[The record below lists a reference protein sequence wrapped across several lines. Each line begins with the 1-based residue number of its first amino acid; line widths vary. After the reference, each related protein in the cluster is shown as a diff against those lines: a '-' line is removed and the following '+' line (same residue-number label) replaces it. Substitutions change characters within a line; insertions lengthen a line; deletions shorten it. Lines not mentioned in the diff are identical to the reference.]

1 MPRQPDTDAERRAI
15 SKSLRYLVPL
25 LVIGFTIMNLDRTNI
40 GIAALTMNRELGIS
54 PQQFGLISGIFFAGY
69 LLFEVPS
76 NLILHRVGARLW
88 ISRIMLTWGALTTL
102 TAFVNSPTAM
112 LWCRVLLGVFEAG
125 FLPGMLLYLTF
136 WFAKEYRSRMLGWF
150 FLGVPLATVIGSL
163 LGGFLVGIDRMLGLT
178 GWRWLFLIEGLATLV
193 LAVVYFVWLP
203 AGPAQAR
210 WLTEPEKA
218 ALIARLDAERIAVA
232 ERSHGITALTVFR
245 QPRVLGLC
253 GVLFGQVLA
262 LYGVGLWLPQ
272 LIRKSLGIAGV
283 MPVALLTALPYLLAT
298 VVMVWWGKRADRRG
312 SRGLHTAIPMV
323 LGGLALA
330 SSALLVDVPW
340 IGYAGLS
347 LSILGVLSAAPA
359 FFSLPSTFLTGVA
372 AATGLAFINSA
383 GNSAGFVGPYL
394 VGWVT
399 GALGSAKW
407 GLVIIGLV
415 LAAGGLLAAAMR
427 LSEPPAS
434 ARVAVPGPAAA
445 ATAAD
450 G

>member
-15 SKSLRYLVPL
+15 DKSLRYLVPL

-218 ALIARLDAERIAVA
+218 ALIARLDAERTAVA

-283 MPVALLTALPYLLAT
+283 MPVALLTA
-298 VVMVWWGKRADRRG
+298 
-312 SRGLHTAIPMV
+312 
-323 LGGLALA
+323 
-330 SSALLVDVPW
+330 
-340 IGYAGLS
+340 
-347 LSILGVLSAAPA
+347 
-359 FFSLPSTFLTGVA
+359 
-372 AATGLAFINSA
+372 
-383 GNSAGFVGPYL
+383 
-394 VGWVT
+394 
-399 GALGSAKW
+399 
-407 GLVIIGLV
+407 
-415 LAAGGLLAAAMR
+415 
-427 LSEPPAS
+427 
-434 ARVAVPGPAAA
+434 
-445 ATAAD
+445 
-450 G
+450 